1 MLETELKQLIAIDD
15 LTDQIDK
22 LSLLDKQYKIDIE
35 QLYEKAN
42 SQNKKLQEL
51 KSLTQ
56 EFGSIKQIR
65 EYISSIL
72 DQNKNMKK

>member
-42 SQNKKLQEL
+42 SQNKKL
-51 KSLTQ
+51 
-56 EFGSIKQIR
+56 
-65 EYISSIL
+65 
-72 DQNKNMKK
+72 